1 MVHFLHQYPSPKN
14 TMSKRII
21 EVIKPKLIKGPI
33 IPVLINLKKLNLI
46 FLVFSINKN
55 DFSYG
60 RVNQKTNQER
70 LI

>member
-14 TMSKRII
+14 TMRKRII

-46 FLVFSINKN
+46 FLVFSINN
-55 DFSYG
+55 YNFPYS
-60 RVNQKTNQER
+60 RLNQKTKQER